1 MADTLDLLANVQFGA
16 IEIDF
21 LPGEPKQFAFAQA
34 RSADQRTGRR
44 PLSDPSLCL
53 RGTSAPSPVAGH
65 QQTVARH
72 NLRLTIAVYVVL
84 SSRRVLGRS

>member
-34 RSADQRTGRR
+34 RSADHVRAAAPCQIRRSVCGEPPRGRR
-44 PLSDPSLCL
+44 
-53 RGTSAPSPVAGH
+53 
-65 QQTVARH
+65 
-72 NLRLTIAVYVVL
+72 
-84 SSRRVLGRS
+84 